1 MNLKALVPIGLAVLS
16 VGLTGCEKN
25 VSYSADIQPI
35 LDNSCLECHTL
46 AGEGVAASGF
56 AVDDYAATMH
66 GTKFGTVV
74 VPGSSMSSSL
84 YLVVASKTDPKIHM
98 PPHHDDSL
106 ATGRGFEL
114 SKDNIETI
122 AAWIDQ
128 GAKDN

>member
-1 MNLKALVPIGLAVLS
+1 MNLKALVPFGCAVLF
-16 VGLTGCEKN
+16 VGLTGCEKD

-35 LDNSCLECHTL
+35 LDSSCLQCHTL

-56 AVDDYAATMH
+56 AVDDYAATMK
-66 GTKFGTVV
+66 GTRFGPVV

-114 SKDNIETI
+114 SADKIDTI
-122 AAWIDQ
+122 ANWIDQ

>member
-1 MNLKALVPIGLAVLS
+1 MNLKALVPIGCAVLF
-16 VGLTGCEKN
+16 VGLAGCEKN

-35 LDNSCLECHTL
+35 LDNYCLQCHTL

-56 AVDDYAATMH
+56 AVDDYDAMMK
-66 GTKFGTVV
+66 GTKFGAVV
-74 VPGSSMSSSL
+74 VPGSSISSSL

-114 SKDNIETI
+114 SEANIDTI
-122 AAWIDQ
+122 AKWIDQ
-128 GAKDN
+128 GALDN

>member
-1 MNLKALVPIGLAVLS
+1 MNLKALIPVACAVLFI
-16 VGLTGCEKN
+16 GLTGCEKD
-25 VSYSADIQPI
+25 VSYAADIQPI

-66 GTKFGTVV
+66 GTKFGPVV
-74 VPGSSMSSSL
+74 VPGSSISSSL
-84 YLVVASKTDPKIHM
+84 YLVIASKTDPKIHM

-106 ATGRGFEL
+106 ATGRGFVL
-114 SKDNIETI
+114 SDDKIETI